1 MTEALVRVPLVDAPA
16 PGEVRMLE
24 LGGRQIGLY
33 QVAGEYYAVANRCPH
48 RGAPLCSSGRVVR
61 GIALQQKTAVRGDVP
76 RLLRCPWH
84 KWDFEIETGRCVV
97 HPRLRIRRYRV
108 QRERDELVITLRH
121 PERPAPSG
129 APADQADS
137 SSGGSAFGPS
147 G

>member
-1 MTEALVRVPLVDAPA
+1 MTESLLRVPLVDAPG

-24 LGGRQIGLY
+24 LGGHQIGLY
-33 QVAGEYYAVANRCPH
+33 QVAGSYYAVADRCPH

-61 GIALQQKTAVRGDVP
+61 GVQLRQQTAVRGEIP

-84 KWDFEIETGRCVV
+84 KWDFEIATGRCVV

-108 QRERDELVITLRH
+108 ERERDELVISLRH
-121 PERPAPSG
+121 PERPAP
-129 APADQADS
+129 ATADQAVS
-137 SSGGSAFGPS
+137 SSGGRALGPS

>member
-1 MTEALVRVPLVDAPA
+1 MSESLLRVALADAPA

-33 QVAGEYYAVANRCPH
+33 QVAGQYYAVANRCPH

-61 GIALQQKTAVRGDVP
+61 GIHLQEENAVRGDAP

-84 KWDFEIETGRCVV
+84 KWDFEIATGRCVV

-108 QRERDELVITLRH
+108 QREPDELVITLQH
-121 PERPAPSG
+121 PERATAAS
-129 APADQADS
+129 ADHAVS
-137 SSGGSAFGPS
+137 SSGGSALGPS

>member
-1 MTEALVRVPLVDAPA
+1 MTGSLVRVPLADAPG

-24 LGGRQIGLY
+24 LGGHQIGLY

-61 GIALQQKTAVRGDVP
+61 GIQLRQQTAVRGETP

-84 KWDFEIETGRCVV
+84 KWDFEIATGRCVV

-121 PERPAPSG
+121 PERSAPAP
-129 APADQADS
+129 APAGQAGS
-137 SSGGSAFGPS
+137 SSGGSALGPS